1 MNASRVPTRM
11 GLAWLLVVAAVVWFG
26 LLGYRDL
33 ADPDEGRGAEVA
45 REIVATG
52 DWVTMRLNGI
62 DYFAKPPLQF
72 WATAVTFELFG
83 QSNATARLSLALFA
97 FAGVLWTGFVGRRLF
112 GPEAGFNAGAV
123 LLSSLLY
130 AALGHVLT
138 PNMSVTLFM
147 TLGIGAFVL
156 AQSRREDSAH
166 VRRWMVLGWAALALA
181 VLSKGLMGV
190 VLPGA
195 VVFLYMLWQR
205 DWGLLRHLEMG
216 WGLVVFLA
224 VAVPW
229 FVAVS
234 IGNPEFPR
242 VFFVEEH
249 FARYTTSAFRRD
261 QPLYYFVPVLAL
273 GILPWLPRL
282 VQALARPHFRWW
294 PVAGR
299 GFDPE
304 RFLWTYVVFVFL
316 FFSLGRSKLPT
327 YLLPILPALALLIG
341 RRIAEARSLRPDL
354 VATGVLGVVLL
365 AGSVFVE
372 RFASESFTPPMLREY
387 GPWIAAAGLSLLAG
401 AAAAAVLRQR
411 WQSVAAIA
419 LFALLGFQLAGWG
432 YQTLQE
438 PRSSAAEAAAIR
450 PLLEPQTQVF
460 SVGRYNSS
468 LPFYLGRTV
477 ELVRYKP
484 RRELDFAEEVYE
496 HLPSVEDFRRDWE
509 AMAGQAVAVFRTEDL
524 DDPAFR
530 GLPGRVVYQ
539 SPTRTALARR

>member
-1 MNASRVPTRM
+1 MTPSRTPTRTAA
-11 GLAWLLVVAAVVWFG
+11 AWLLVVAAILWFG
-26 LLGYRDL
+26 MLGYRDL
-33 ADPDEGRGAEVA
+33 ADPDEGRGAEIA

-72 WATAVTFELFG
+72 WATAATFRLFG
-83 QSNATARLSLALFA
+83 EGNATARLSLALFA

-112 GPEAGFNAGAV
+112 GPEVGFNAAAV

-147 TLGIGAFVL
+147 TVGIGALLL
-156 AQSRREDSAH
+156 AQSRRDDPDH
-166 VRRWMVLGWAALALA
+166 VRRWMLLGWAALALA

-195 VVFLYMLWQR
+195 VVFAYMLWQR
-205 DWGLLRHLEMG
+205 DWALLRHLALG
-216 WGLVVFLA
+216 WGLAVLLA
-224 VAVPW
+224 VAAPW

-234 IGNPEFPR
+234 IANPEFPR
-242 VFFVEEH
+242 VFFIEEH
-249 FARYTTSAFRRD
+249 FARYATSAFRRD
-261 QPLYYFVPVLAL
+261 QPVYYFVPVLAL
-273 GILPWLPRL
+273 GLLPWLPRL

-294 PVAGR
+294 PPAGQ

-304 RFLWTYVVFVFL
+304 RFLWTYVVFIFA
-316 FFSLGRSKLPT
+316 FFSMGRSKLPT

-341 RRIAEARSLRPDL
+341 RRIAEARSLRADV

-365 AGSVFVE
+365 LGSAFVE
-372 RFASESFTPPMLREY
+372 RFASESFTPSMLEDYR
-387 GPWIAAAGLSLLAG
+387 PWIAAAGLSLVAG
-401 AAAAAVLRQR
+401 AAAAAALRQR
-411 WQSVAAIA
+411 WQSVSAIA

-450 PLLEPQTQVF
+450 PLLEPQTRVF

-484 RRELDFAEEVYE
+484 RRELDFADEVYE
-496 HLPSVEDFRRDWE
+496 HLPSVEDFRRDWD
-509 AMAGQAVAVFRTEDL
+509 AVAGQAVAVFRTDDL

-530 GLPGRVVYQ
+530 GLSGRVVYQ

>member
-1 MNASRVPTRM
+1 MSPSRTPSRRA
-11 GLAWLLVVAAVVWFG
+11 LAWLLIVAATVWFA

-33 ADPDEGRGAEVA
+33 ADPDEGRVAEIA
-45 REIVATG
+45 REIVTTG
-52 DWVTMRLNGI
+52 DWVTLRLNGV

-72 WATAVTFELFG
+72 WATAATFGWLGEG
-83 QSNATARLSLALFA
+83 NAAARLSLALLA

-112 GPEAGFNAGAV
+112 GAEVGFNAAAV

-138 PNMSVTLFM
+138 PNMSVAVFM
-147 TLGIGAFVL
+147 GVGIGAFLL
-156 AQSRREDSAH
+156 AQSRRDDRRQ
-166 VRRWMVLGWAALALA
+166 VRGWMLLGWAALALA

-195 VVFLYMLWQR
+195 AVFAYMLWQR
-205 DWGLLRHLEMG
+205 DWALLRHLQLG
-216 WGLVVFLA
+216 LGLVVLLA
-224 VAVPW
+224 VAAPW

-234 IGNPEFPR
+234 IANPEFPM

-249 FARYTTSAFRRD
+249 LERYATSAFRRD
-261 QPLYYFVPVLAL
+261 QPFYYFVPVLAL

-282 VQALARPHFRWW
+282 VEGLARPRFRWW
-294 PVAGR
+294 PAPGQ
-299 GFDPE
+299 GFDAE
-304 RFLWTYVVFVFL
+304 RFLWTYVVFIFV

-327 YLLPILPALALLIG
+327 YLLPVFPALALLIG
-341 RRIAEARSLRPDL
+341 RGLAEARSLRADIL
-354 VATGVLGVVLL
+354 ATGLLGVVLL
-365 AGSVFVE
+365 VASGFVE
-372 RFASESFTPPMLREY
+372 QFASASFTPAMLQDYR
-387 GPWIAAAGLSLLAG
+387 PWIAAAGVSLVMGAV
-401 AAAAAVLRQR
+401 AAAKVRAR
-411 WQSVAAIA
+411 WQSIAGIA
-419 LFALLGFQLAGWG
+419 LSALLAFQLAGWG

-450 PLLEPQTQVF
+450 PLLGPDTRVF

-484 RRELDFAEEVYE
+484 RRELDFADDVYE
-496 HLPSVEDFRRDWE
+496 HLPSVEAFRSEWE
-509 AMAGQAVAVFRTEDL
+509 ALGGQAVAVFRTEDL

-530 GLPGRVVYQ
+530 GLPGRLIYQ
-539 SPTRTALARR
+539 SPKKTALARR